1 MVCPTT
7 VLLAG
12 RSRIHD
18 IGKVEAGV
26 RKRLPHAGIET
37 VAGLSHYTLPMAG
50 AESTVAL
57 SDALR
62 G

>member
-1 MVCPTT
+1 V
-7 VLLAG
+7 
-12 RSRIHD
+12 
-18 IGKVEAGV
+18 AGV
-26 RKRLPHAGIET
+26 
-37 VAGLSHYTLPMAG
+37 SHYTLPMAG

>member
-1 MVCPTT
+1 M
-7 VLLAG
+7 LLAG

-37 VAGLSHYTLPMAG
+37 VAGVSHYTLPMAG